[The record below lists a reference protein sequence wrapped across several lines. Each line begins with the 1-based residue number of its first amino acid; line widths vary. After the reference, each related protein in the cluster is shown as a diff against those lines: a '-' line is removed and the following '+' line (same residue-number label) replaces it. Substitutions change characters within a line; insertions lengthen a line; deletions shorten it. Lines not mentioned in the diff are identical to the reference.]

1 MLLYYWIIDLKN
13 NTKLLCVCVCV
24 CVFCFSI
31 ALCNWIFTKKIK
43 KKSILYSVILYYLKS
58 LRFFPWLF
66 FHKCNFYRYIDR
78 PLFSEQFDAIM
89 ILRLM
94 RLLYKVEDKRFRS
107 IVHFLD
113 FYKISILKLSNL
125 LSALFIRSSIISSLS
140 KIIILLILKALAL
153 IVIYYVYSMIIS
165 SVVITNFI
173 SLSSRHLSINL
184 MYDTRQYIKD
194 TINTIVISDV
204 YHVISVH
211 GFRKI

>member
-1 MLLYYWIIDLKN
+1 
-13 NTKLLCVCVCV
+13 
-24 CVFCFSI
+24 
-31 ALCNWIFTKKIK
+31 
-43 KKSILYSVILYYLKS
+43 
-58 LRFFPWLF
+58 
-66 FHKCNFYRYIDR
+66 
-78 PLFSEQFDAIM
+78 M

-107 IVHFLD
+107 IIHFLD
-113 FYKISILKLSNL
+113 FYKISILKLPNL

-153 IVIYYVYSMIIS
+153 IVIYYVYSTIIS

-204 YHVISVH
+204 YRVISVH